1 MLTWVIVLAVCLGL
15 AVFYAINVTIVAK
28 ELKAEIEHYG
38 EYTASFRDT
47 DTAN

>member
-1 MLTWVIVLAVCLGL
+1 MTTVAIVLAVCLGV
-15 AVFYAINVTIVAK
+15 AIFYGINVTIVAK